1 MPRERPWARS
11 VASRPKRDRR
21 PTAGA
26 GVAGQSP
33 VQVVKRHDDVRLQ
46 LAVSKCLAAGYKMS
60 VTISCLNQRLIM
72 RLLPMKEPDKAWR
85 SVKAQWKKDAEGVG
99 EDFSTFAS
107 GSYAAFDSLIKDNS
121 NPSLYCLSDG
131 ERVHAVCQVSRLMMS
146 KYSTP
151 MLRARFVSVSPVYEL
166 GLAGAGEYAQIM
178 VALFSGI
185 VWLPRCR
192 RAISGSSSRVLAI
205 PNSSPRCRS
214 RRRCRR
220 FRRSR
225 STGP

>member
-1 MPRERPWARS
+1 
-11 VASRPKRDRR
+11 
-21 PTAGA
+21 
-26 GVAGQSP
+26 
-33 VQVVKRHDDVRLQ
+33 
-46 LAVSKCLAAGYKMS
+46 
-60 VTISCLNQRLIM
+60 M

-85 SVKAQWKKDAEGVG
+85 SIKAQWKKDAEGVG
-99 EDFSTFAS
+99 EDYSTFAM
-107 GSYAAFDSLIKDNS
+107 GSCAVFDGLIKDTS

-185 VWLPRCR
+185 VWL
-192 RAISGSSSRVLAI
+192 SRDSLSAGHI
-205 PNSSPRCRS
+205 RFFLKSPGDSQFFAALQIATPLSPFSKFTIEGALIECS
-214 RRRCRR
+214 LKKAE
-220 FRRSR
+220 
-225 STGP
+225 TAETP